1 MFLAQTFCRKFCWHS
16 LMLWPEDMPEATSI
30 VMSGNDSL
38 VPTDL
43 AAAQLKASSSKASVI
58 LHPTAMHGGF
68 LLDPK
73 FQLRLIEEVK
83 ALANAASSIK
93 PKR

>member
-1 MFLAQTFCRKFCWHS
+1 
-16 LMLWPEDMPEATSI
+16 
-30 VMSGNDSL
+30 
-38 VPTDL
+38 L